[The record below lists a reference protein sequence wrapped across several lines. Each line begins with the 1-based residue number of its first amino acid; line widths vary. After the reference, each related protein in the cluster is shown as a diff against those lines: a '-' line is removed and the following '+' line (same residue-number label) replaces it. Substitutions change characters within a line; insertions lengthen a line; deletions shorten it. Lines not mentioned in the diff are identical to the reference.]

1 MGGKQLIL
9 TFDDACKSHLEFVLP
24 VLQQYGFGATFFVC
38 RPDKWLQKDP
48 EAYLS
53 GEEIL
58 QIYRAGF
65 EIGNHTMNH
74 AGMAALSDEECRFEL
89 KTLNDWLAQYGIPA
103 PVSFAYP
110 GGPYCANAAQ
120 LLPEFGIR
128 AARTTELGLW
138 DKAKTDPMRV
148 PCFAVSENDENN
160 FYAAVELANEDEN
173 CAVTILYHG
182 VPDLAHP
189 WCNTPED
196 MFAKHMK
203 YLADNDFCVI
213 SMKDFSGR

>member
-1 MGGKQLIL
+1 MKLLYDYISNFYRTDEFPALAEQIALWSETRPFDGIKIL
-9 TFDDACKSHLEFVLP
+9 DATP
-24 VLQQYGFGATFFVC
+24 VFRNTLVKYLA
-38 RPDKWLQKDP
+38 L
-48 EAYLS
+48 LS
-53 GEEIL
+53 GGAEL
-58 QIYRAGF
+58 TVA
-65 EIGNHTMNH
+65 IG
-74 AGMAALSDEECRFEL
+74 E
-89 KTLNDWLAQYGIPA
+89 KIPA
-103 PVSFAYP
+103 DLTIF
-110 GGPYCANAAQ
+110 NM
-120 LLPEFGIR
+120 LPEFGIR